1 MNKTKLPIF
10 LIILMASVLV
20 LAGEAG
26 AATLTVTNTFDSGQG
41 SLREATEKAV
51 SGDTINFAIPSS
63 DANCASGSCVITL
76 TAGDLS
82 LDKNLT
88 IVGPG
93 ARALEI
99 RQADSFRLVFE
110 IFNYFEPVSLEI
122 RGVTVSGGAIGIG
135 FGSPAGSLNLSD
147 VTIRDNAVGIYQAAG
162 SINLRGSTVSHNIN
176 TDPQAFLPVGGI
188 YSTDNLT
195 VSNSTISGNTGFY
208 AGGILNIGVS
218 VSVTNSTISNNTA
231 LFSDFGGG
239 GICQVG
245 GPLTLRNTIVAGN
258 MGNAGPDI
266 FGGSPIVTYGSNVIG
281 NNLSIETNFPMG
293 GVNVNGDYVGMN
305 AMLGPL
311 QNNGGQTDTHAL
323 LAGSPGINNG
333 NNCVLDLSCSSGNP
347 PASLVNDQRGQG
359 FARRDGKAVDIGS
372 FEVKTATASS
382 PADMIRDLVHVIQNY
397 DPRLQRGMENALIA
411 KLNAASASLAAGD
424 TAGALAS
431 ITAFKNQVRA
441 QTGKAI
447 TDERAEQ
454 LTIAAK
460 AITAA
465 LK

>member
-1 MNKTKLPIF
+1 
-10 LIILMASVLV
+10 
-20 LAGEAG
+20 
-26 AATLTVTNTFDSGQG
+26 
-41 SLREATEKAV
+41 
-51 SGDTINFAIPSS
+51 
-63 DANCASGSCVITL
+63 
-76 TAGDLS
+76 
-82 LDKNLT
+82 
-88 IVGPG
+88 
-93 ARALEI
+93 
-99 RQADSFRLVFE
+99 
-110 IFNYFEPVSLEI
+110 
-122 RGVTVSGGAIGIG
+122 
-135 FGSPAGSLNLSD
+135 
-147 VTIRDNAVGIYQAAG
+147 
-162 SINLRGSTVSHNIN
+162 
-176 TDPQAFLPVGGI
+176 
-188 YSTDNLT
+188 
-195 VSNSTISGNTGFY
+195 
-208 AGGILNIGVS
+208 
-218 VSVTNSTISNNTA
+218 
-231 LFSDFGGG
+231 
-239 GICQVG
+239 
-245 GPLTLRNTIVAGN
+245 